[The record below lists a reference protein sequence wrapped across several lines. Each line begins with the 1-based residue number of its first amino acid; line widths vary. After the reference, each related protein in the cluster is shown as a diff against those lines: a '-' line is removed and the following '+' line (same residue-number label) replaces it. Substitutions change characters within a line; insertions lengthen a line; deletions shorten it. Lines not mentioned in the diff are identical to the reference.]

1 MGKFRQLSPELWP
14 LVDIRNSI
22 LLSIFAIFWLIF
34 FKLCMRV
41 DIGKVCFEI
50 ADG

>member
-1 MGKFRQLSPELWP
+1 MGKFCQLSPKLWP
-14 LVDIRNSI
+14 LIDVRNSF
-22 LLSIFAIFWLIF
+22 LLSIFAIFLSIF

-41 DIGKVCFEI
+41 DIGKVCFGI